1 MCSLTV
7 KKTLVLD
14 NVSDLDNG
22 LCIFFYFILGNK
34 TKFDFSNEANRKLMK
49 KNKNKYK
56 RIKL

>member
-14 NVSDLDNG
+14 NVSNLVSA
-22 LCIFFYFILGNK
+22 FFIFILGNK
-34 TKFDFSNEANRKLMK
+34 TKIDFSNEANRKLMK